1 MKLANKAAVVTGAAT
16 GLGRATA
23 IGAAREGA
31 RLVLA
36 DIDEAGGEATAQL
49 ISDQGG
55 TAHFVHTDLSR
66 SADVR
71 RLMDTVG
78 ERYGHLDILINP
90 AAILVDAGTRIDDYS
105 EESWRRVIDV
115 NLTGSFLLLK
125 YAVPLMQQAGGGV
138 VLLVISGA
146 GVLGGSSS
154 LPYGSSKGG
163 VRGLVLVAREQL
175 RPLNI
180 RIHAVAPGEMATN
193 MKLGVI
199 RETAAKEGRSPD
211 EAERELRPVLSPPED
226 SAIKLIDLAS
236 DAGAAAGD
244 AVTIF
249 DGDWD
254 IETHSL
260 RTPANRRLQ

>member
-1 MKLANKAAVVTGAAT
+1 MKLEDKTAVVTGAAT

-23 IGAAREGA
+23 ICAAREGA

-36 DIDEAGGEATAQL
+36 DIDEAGGEATARQ
-49 ISDQGG
+49 IREEGG
-55 TAHFVHTDLSR
+55 TARFVHTDLGR

-71 RLMDTVG
+71 RLMETAG
-78 ERYGHLDILINP
+78 ERFGHLDILINP
-90 AAILVDAGTRIDDYS
+90 AAILLDPGTRIDEYS
-105 EESWRRVIDV
+105 EETWRRVIDV

-125 YAVPLMQQAGGGV
+125 YAVPLMEKAGGGV
-138 VLLVISGA
+138 VLFVISGA
-146 GVLGGSSS
+146 GVIGGSSS

-193 MKLGVI
+193 MKVGAI
-199 RETAAKEGRSPD
+199 REMAEKAGRSAD
-211 EAERELRPVLSPPED
+211 EAERELLPVLSPPED
-226 SAIKLIDLAS
+226 SAVRILDLAS

-249 DGDWD
+249 QGDWD

-260 RTPANRRLQ
+260 KTPPGRRLE